1 MEGLQSQSVC
11 PEIDRDILDSQDQE
25 LLSILEELQILQIEL
40 LKLRVIFVTTQY
52 LTSAIRF

>member
-11 PEIDRDILDSQDQE
+11 PEIDKDILDSQDQE